1 MNIKEYLAKLSD
13 SLAEVADDFKAF
25 AAKHK
30 QHITAAL
37 AGVWIF
43 VVGYALG
50 KKKGED
56 RRCKSRLEF
65 IEGHTELC
73 SACNDAGSE
82 ATFPI
87 PVGVEVDKNP
97 STTTVLK
104 ALAKGLTGKSD
115 VSEIV
120 SDWGED
126 PTSAFAVTIWS
137 KKSER

>member
-1 MNIKEYLAKLSD
+1 MNIKEYLANLSEP
-13 SLAEVADDFKAF
+13 LAEAADDFKAF

-30 QHITAAL
+30 QRITAAL
-37 AGVWIF
+37 AGVGIF
-43 VVGYALG
+43 AVGYALG
-50 KKKGED
+50 KDKGED
-56 RRCKSRLEF
+56 CSEF
-65 IEGHTELC
+65 IENHPEL
-73 SACNDAGSE
+73 SLACKDAGSE

-87 PVGVEVDKNP
+87 PIGAEVDKNP

-120 SDWGED
+120 SDWDED

-137 KKSER
+137 KKE